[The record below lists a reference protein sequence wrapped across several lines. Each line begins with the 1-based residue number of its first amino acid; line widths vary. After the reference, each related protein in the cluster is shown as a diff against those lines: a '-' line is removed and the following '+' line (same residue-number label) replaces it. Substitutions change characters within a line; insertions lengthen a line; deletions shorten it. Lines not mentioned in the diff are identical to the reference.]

1 MSIGI
6 KDTKRKRNSM
16 HKLEK
21 LILESYGELTL
32 REEEQSRGT
41 LGLEELPKSFRD
53 SIEKRYGTSKWP
65 DKDFVSSDMKT
76 YFKTI
81 SVDKTTGNIGHRP
94 ISLPSFEGLYTNFS
108 DIVGDIKGLMNN
120 QDVRTDKRAR
130 ELFEL
135 IKTNFR
141 KLQSYLRNE
150 RPDQYE
156 LMKMRRSM
164 EESVKTLKEM
174 YNQEEELRLDLIAH
188 RLFKKDYSKLS
199 DEDKQVVLK
208 DKHKV
213 GVHESLLSD
222 LKEAEEDEVK
232 PEEEPDTSAPEET
245 VLEDATDTI
254 LSKFPT
260 LKAAIIKLQTEDFKE
275 FVDSIDWISPRPSE
289 FRINM
294 KNGQEYI
301 LKWTGK
307 SFQAQIL
314 GKRYF
319 IDKIDDYQQALDK
332 LAILYKEGPMKGA
345 GEGEP
350 ADVDSGSSGGG
361 GGDFPGEEGGGDSGV
376 DALGGDDTVDAGG
389 EEGGADLTDEPV
401 DFEEPAEEPEA

>member
-1 MSIGI
+1 
-6 KDTKRKRNSM
+6 M

-21 LILESYGELTL
+21 LILESYAELIL
-32 REEEQSRGT
+32 NEEEETRGT
-41 LGLEELPKSFRD
+41 LGLEELPKSFRA
-53 SIEKRYGTSKWP
+53 SIEKRYGVSKWP

-76 YFKTI
+76 YFKTY
-81 SVDKTTGNIGHRP
+81 SVDKNTGQIGHKP

-141 KLQSYLRNE
+141 KLQNYLRNE

-164 EESVKTLKEM
+164 EEAVGDLVKLRDK
-174 YNQEEELRLDLIAH
+174 NGKGEEHEIESEFTDSHKQDFFTVKGKKGVFDKLDIV
-188 RLFKKDYSKLS
+188 K
-199 DEDKQVVLK
+199 
-208 DKHKV
+208 
-213 GVHESLLSD
+213 ESLL
-222 LKEAEEDEVK
+222 DEVDEEPK
-232 PEEEPDTSAPEET
+232 PEEEGDKEAPKET

-254 LSKFPT
+254 LAKFPT
-260 LKAAIIKLQTEDFKE
+260 LKATLIKLQTEEFKE
-275 FVDSIDWISPRPSE
+275 FIDSIDWISPRPTE
-289 FRINM
+289 FRVNI
-294 KNGQEYI
+294 KNGQDYI
-301 LKWTGK
+301 LKWTGTG
-307 SFQAQIL
+307 FEAQIM
-314 GKRYF
+314 GKRYY

-345 GEGEP
+345 GDGEA

-361 GGDFPGEEGGGDSGV
+361 GGDFPGEEGG
-376 DALGGDDTVDAGG
+376 ATGGDDGDLPADLGG
-389 EEGGADLTDEPV
+389 EEEGGADLTDEPV